1 MTGRTATFTVAS
13 AVLDA
18 GDDHVLNLSD
28 GSFHIADTGLKPT
41 PAVIEAKVTSSVEAV
56 GELLSYDALKP
67 FANLPLDPATLR
79 DRTTVLLKS
88 I

>member
-1 MTGRTATFTVAS
+1 
-13 AVLDA
+13 
-18 GDDHVLNLSD
+18 
-28 GSFHIADTGLKPT
+28 LKPT

-79 DRTTVLLKS
+79 GQNDGTLEIDMMLGPNMSPADITLK
-88 I
+88 INTDVTIFPRNG